1 MSSRICLKVDSD
13 YPRGICENVVYHF
26 HGTIQIIVTSY
37 LRPVWGVSVT
47 DGLTDKQA
55 FVILESLKEYFVPH
69 NQPQCHL
76 SYLLLHPGDS

>member
-1 MSSRICLKVDSD
+1 M
-13 YPRGICENVVYHF
+13 
-26 HGTIQIIVTSY
+26 
-37 LRPVWGVSVT
+37 T